1 MESIKKEAGSGLL
14 MGIVGILLLGAIV
27 AVLGMP
33 LSAMTKLGKILFD
46 IGVAGVAWILLDE
59 AFEGEGSD
67 IYRAALA
74 IAAAIV
80 VAFAW

>member
-1 MESIKKEAGSGLL
+1 MESIKKEVGSGLL
-14 MGIVGILLLGAIV
+14 MGIIGILLLGAIV
-27 AVLGMP
+27 TVLGMP

-46 IGVAGVAWILLDE
+46 IGVAGIAWIFLDE
-59 AFEGEGSD
+59 TFEGEGSD

>member
-27 AVLGMP
+27 TVLGMP
-33 LSAMTKLGKILFD
+33 LSSTVKLGKILFD
-46 IGVAGVAWILLDE
+46 IGVAGVVWILLDE

-67 IYRAALA
+67 LYRAVLA

>member
-27 AVLGMP
+27 TALGMP

-67 IYRAALA
+67 LYRAALA

>member
-33 LSAMTKLGKILFD
+33 LSDTVKLGKILFD

-59 AFEGEGSD
+59 AFEGRGSD
-67 IYRAALA
+67 LYRAALA